1 MTMTE
6 LYNESN
12 NTPDFLIRDTFIHPQ
27 DKLNIE
33 YAVDGF
39 KLPGIIDIHFHG
51 AFGWDFAFGDCA
63 KIEAMLDQLLITGM
77 TGVFPT
83 LITCSEEQRIKA
95 LTDIAQ
101 VARTRRKLPIMH
113 GIYLE
118 GPFLAPSRRGSHPEE
133 MLMQPSIELLEKW
146 QKAADGLIKIIT
158 VAPELPGALEFI
170 SRARQMGIIVALGHS
185 AADWETS
192 KKAFEAGASHVTH
205 LFNAMP
211 AFHHRQANML
221 SYIMGQRNLSIELIG
236 DCEHVA
242 PEILRLTCNMHEN
255 SQIIFVSDAVAP
267 AGLEDGE
274 HELYGVHLSK
284 CGRRCCLPDGNLFG
298 GATLLPDCL
307 NTLNERAELAWGL
320 LGTSV
325 WRTPCNL
332 MEIKPPDTEVYFDL
346 NMRWLAS
353 RHGNTWYSVTGM
365 TR

>member
-1 MTMTE
+1 MTPPF
-6 LYNESN
+6 YESTN
-12 NTPDFLIRDTFIHPQ
+12 KPDFLIRDTFIHPQ

-51 AFGWDFAFGDCA
+51 AFGWDFAFGNCA
-63 KIEAMLDQLLITGM
+63 KIETMLDRLLITGM

-83 LITCSEEQRIKA
+83 LITCSEEQRLKA

-101 VARTRRKLPIMH
+101 VAKTRKHLPIMH

-118 GPFLAPSRRGSHPEE
+118 GPFLAPARRGSHPEE
-133 MLMQPSIELLEKW
+133 MLMLPSLEKLEKW

-158 VAPELPGALEFI
+158 VAPELPGAIEFI
-170 SRARQMGIIVALGHS
+170 SKAREMGIIVALGHS
-185 AADWETS
+185 AADWETTRR
-192 KKAFEAGASHVTH
+192 AFEAGASHVTH

-211 AFHHRQANML
+211 AFHHRKANML
-221 SYIMGQRNLSIELIG
+221 SYIMSNRELSIELIG

-242 PEILRLTCNMHEN
+242 PEILKLACNFHEN

-267 AGLEDGE
+267 AGLADGE
-274 HELYGVHLSK
+274 HSLYGESLSK

-307 NTLNERAELAWGL
+307 NTLNEKAELAWGL

-325 WRTPCNL
+325 WRTPCDL
-332 MEIKPPDTEVYFDL
+332 MKIEPPDTEVFFDQ
-346 NMRWLAS
+346 NMSWLAS
-353 RHGNTWYSVTGM
+353 RHGSTWYFARGKHK
-365 TR
+365 

>member
-1 MTMTE
+1 MTKA
-6 LYNESN
+6 YIESRH
-12 NTPDFLIRDTFIHPQ
+12 TPDYLVRNTFIHPQ
-27 DKLNIE
+27 DKLSID
-33 YAVDGF
+33 YPVDGF

-51 AFGWDFAFGDCA
+51 AFGWDFAFGDCD
-63 KIEAMLDQLLITGM
+63 KIEAMLDQLLVTGL

-83 LITCSEEQRIKA
+83 LITCGEEQRLKA
-95 LTDIAQ
+95 LSDIAK
-101 VARTRRKLPIMH
+101 VARSRQTLPIMH

-118 GPFLAPSRRGSHPEE
+118 GPFLAPSRRGSHPENF
-133 MLMQPSIELLEKW
+133 LMKPSIELLEKW
-146 QKAADGLIKIIT
+146 QKAADGLIKLIT
-158 VAPELPGALEFI
+158 IAPELPGALEFI
-170 SRARQMGIIVALGHS
+170 SRASEMGVITALGHS
-185 AADWETS
+185 AADWKTTEM
-192 KKAFEAGASHVTH
+192 AVEAGARHVTH

-211 AFHHRQANML
+211 GFHHRQANML
-221 SYIMGQRNLSIELIG
+221 SFIMGRRDLSIELIG

-267 AGLEDGE
+267 AGLADGE
-274 HELYGVHLSK
+274 HELYGTHLSK

-307 NTLNERAELAWGL
+307 NSLNTSAELAWGL

-332 MEIKPPDTEVYFDL
+332 MGIKPPDTEVYFDQ

-353 RHGNTWYSVTGM
+353 RQGNTWYAATEK
-365 TR
+365 THE